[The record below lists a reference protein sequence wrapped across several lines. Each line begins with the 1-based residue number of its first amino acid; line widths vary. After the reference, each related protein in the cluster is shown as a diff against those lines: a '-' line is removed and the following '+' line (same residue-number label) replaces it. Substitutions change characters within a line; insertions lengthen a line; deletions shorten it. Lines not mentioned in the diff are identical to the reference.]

1 MLLSLSV
8 LLHSFVRACRCVPR
22 CVPRCMLES
31 FCVFESLG
39 CLFWLLFPFFLTYH
53 CLCWW
58 QGLKK
63 LSCVVVS
70 LVTAQRGKHKRVAQ
84 TFQEATIEQNTVFSL
99 AVASTKKI
107 FLGVY
112 KCLFFLVLSLDA
124 LWFSFFC
131 GVMHDCA
138 SAAAPSLSPNRLF
151 FFSWPYFVSLLF
163 PRWCFFSFA
172 RRFR

>member
-39 CLFWLLFPFFLTYH
+39 CLFWLLVPFFLTYH

-70 LVTAQRGKHKRVAQ
+70 LVTAQRGKRKRVAQ

-99 AVASTKKI
+99 AVASTRR
-107 FLGVY
+107 FFWA
-112 KCLFFLVLSLDA
+112 CTSAFFFLSY
-124 LWFSFFC
+124 LWMRCDLASFAVSCMIVQVQLRHRYHRIVF
-131 GVMHDCA
+131 
-138 SAAAPSLSPNRLF
+138 F